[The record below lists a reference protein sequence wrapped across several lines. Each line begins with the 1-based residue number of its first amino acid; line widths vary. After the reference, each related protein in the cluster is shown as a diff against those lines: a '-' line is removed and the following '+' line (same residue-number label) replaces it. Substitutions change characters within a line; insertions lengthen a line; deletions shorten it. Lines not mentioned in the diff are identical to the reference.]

1 MRQSPLSWR
10 SRALLGSAVWLALSG
25 GAAALIASPGV
36 SAPLA
41 RVWQALTD
49 GWVDA
54 PERERLFAVADAR
67 GVSAGEPV
75 FLASQERLEAP
86 VGHVV
91 AIEAGVAVEAGKEG
105 ALGAATLRVR
115 FAPGFD
121 AQGELRFTCLPPSRT
136 FAEAVSLAVPPA
148 TARLLGEALR
158 ARLEA
163 TFSEALGPELEAR
176 LPAFLARVDPTQ
188 DPRTGAELKALAAAV
203 LERLRPLL
211 DGLTR
216 DVTRAVDQRFDLLGR
231 LGLLWKMLR
240 GDGEGLRKDLLP
252 VAQQAATSWWEAHSV
267 AVLEAVGAGVK
278 DREAELGAWLKG
290 PLWETARDELL
301 LPVARAQRARL
312 ESEAETLL
320 GRALTEIVLAPGGGL
335 RPRFASV
342 VRTHLLGHLSPLLLV
357 ERVPVEGALV
367 EPGAQR

>member
-1 MRQSPLSWR
+1 M
-10 SRALLGSAVWLALSG
+10 LLGSAVWLAVALAA
-25 GAAALIASPGV
+25 GALVAAPGV
-36 SAPLA
+36 RLPLT
-41 RVWQALTD
+41 RTVGALTD
-49 GWVDA
+49 GFLDA
-54 PERERLFAVADAR
+54 SERERGFPVADAR

-91 AIEAGVAVEAGKEG
+91 RVEPEKEG

-115 FAPGFD
+115 FVPGFD
-121 AQGELRFTCLPPSRT
+121 VGGDLRFTCLPPSRT

-158 ARLEA
+158 ERLEA
-163 TFSEALGPELEAR
+163 TFSEAVGPELEAR
-176 LPAFLARVDPTQ
+176 LPAFLARVDPTK
-188 DPRTGAELKALAAAV
+188 DPRTGAEVKALAHAV

-211 DGLTR
+211 EGLTR
-216 DVTRAVDQRFDLLGR
+216 DVTRAVDRRFDLLGR

-252 VAQQAATSWWEAHSV
+252 VAQQAATSWWETHSSE
-267 AVLEAVGAGVK
+267 VLEAVGTGVK
-278 DREAELGAWLKG
+278 DREAELQAWLKG

-312 ESEAETLL
+312 EAEAEALL
-320 GRALTEIVLAPGGGL
+320 ARALQEIVVAPGGGL

-342 VRTHLLGHLSPLLLV
+342 VRTHLLGQATPLLLV
-357 ERVPVEGALV
+357 ERVPGAGASV
-367 EPGAQR
+367 EPGAPR